1 MGTSA
6 ERLASLSRGRAKR
19 NSSPRMRNQIEKDL
33 DKQLNAILKKLDK
46 MPEAIGITPKG
57 RQVTKTK
64 RVRSALRASAKKFIP
79 VLKSNTPLGN
89 KVHSRT
95 RKKQGGEP
103 NEKETVK
110 YYPGNLRNSHRI
122 MPFRKASP
130 LNIFVGPYT
139 DRGKFLKYGINKF
152 DPYYADIV
160 HDGTSP
166 HHRKNEF
173 MTKAYN
179 STRTAAMQDLKKR
192 IENIFRYHARQIK
205 AGKI

>member
-6 ERLASLSRGRAKR
+6 ERLASLSRGRSRR
-19 NSSPRMRNQIEKDL
+19 NASPQMRNQIEKDL

-46 MPEAIGITPKG
+46 MPEAIGVTPKG

-79 VLKSNTPLGN
+79 ALKSNTPLGN
-89 KVHSRT
+89 KKHYRYR
-95 RKKQGGEP
+95 RKKNSENG
-103 NEKETVK
+103 EKERIT
-110 YYPGNLRNSHRI
+110 YHPGNLRNSHRV
-122 MPFRKASP
+122 MRFKKASP

-139 DRGKFLKYGINKF
+139 DRGDTDVYGINKF

-160 HDGTSP
+160 HDGDSP
-166 HHRKNEF
+166 YHRKNEF
-173 MTKAYN
+173 MVKAYN